1 MKKYEYVSLKF
12 KGFFAN
18 FSLEDDYKKII
29 DEYARKGFKYVGF
42 VPTKIE
48 GYGRITSIDLIF
60 EKDE

>member
-12 KGFFAN
+12 KGLFAN